1 MTISPE
7 LRLEFK
13 QRIENEILN
22 NVLPFWIRHAPD
34 REHGG
39 FYGLITNDLRVYNDV
54 PRSSVL
60 CSRILWTFSAAY
72 RLYGGEAYLDMA
84 TMAFDELLRHF
95 WDREYSGVF
104 WAVDYQGNIVSDR
117 KQIYAQAFA
126 LYGLAEYYRA
136 TRNEASLEHAVELF
150 HCIETYSH
158 DRVNG
163 GYFEARDRRW
173 QPSEDVRLSDK
184 DLNALKSMNTMLHVM
199 EAYTSLLRVW
209 DNGDLRHGLK
219 ELVEVMLER
228 VLTAVPY
235 DHFALFFDEH
245 WKPLS
250 DRISFGHDIEGSWLL
265 TGAAEVLGDPAL
277 LARVQMAALRL
288 AQAVYEHGLD
298 TDGSLFYEADPAG
311 IVNADKHWWPQ
322 AEAVVGFYNA
332 FQLSLQE
339 HFFDASYRC
348 WDYIERRVID
358 RAYGEWFYKLTREGR
373 PYPDYPADPDQY
385 KIGPWKCP
393 YHNGRAGFEM
403 ARRLSL

>member
-7 LRLEFK
+7 LMLEFK

-22 NVLPFWIRHAPD
+22 DVLPFWIRHAPD

-39 FYGLITNDLRVYNDV
+39 FYGLITNDLRVYNNV

-72 RLYGGEAYLDMA
+72 RLYGGEAYLQMA
-84 TMAFDELLRHF
+84 TRAFDELLRRF
-95 WDREYSGVF
+95 WDRECSGVF
-104 WAVDYQGNIVSDR
+104 WAVDYRGNVVSDR

-126 LYGLAEYYRA
+126 LYGLAEHYRA
-136 TRNEASLEHAVELF
+136 TRNEASLEHALELF
-150 HCIETYSH
+150 RCIETYSH

-173 QPSEDVRLSDK
+173 QPLEDMRLSDK

-199 EAYTSLLRVW
+199 EAYTNLLRVW
-209 DNGDLRHGLK
+209 ENADLRRSLR

-228 VLTAVPY
+228 VITSAPY
-235 DHFALFFDEH
+235 DHFILFFDEH
-245 WKPLS
+245 WQPLS
-250 DRISFGHDIEGSWLL
+250 DHISFGHDIEGSWLL
-265 TGAAEVLGDPAL
+265 TEAAEALGDPVL
-277 LARVQMAALRL
+277 LTHAQTAAQRL
-288 AQAVYEHGLD
+288 AQAVYEHGRD
-298 TDGSLFYEADPAG
+298 TDGSLFYEADPTG

-332 FQLSLQE
+332 FQLSSQE

-348 WDYIERRVID
+348 WDYIERKVVD
-358 RAYGEWFYKLTREGR
+358 RTYGEWFYKLTREGT